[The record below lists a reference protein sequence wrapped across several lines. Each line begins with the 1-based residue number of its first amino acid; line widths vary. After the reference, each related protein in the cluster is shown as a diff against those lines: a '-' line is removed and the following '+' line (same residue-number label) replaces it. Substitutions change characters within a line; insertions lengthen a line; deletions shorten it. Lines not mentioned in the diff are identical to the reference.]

1 MTQLQNKSA
10 STHNGRL
17 TVIALFSSLALI
29 FSYVEMLI
37 PIPLGIPGVKLGIAN
52 LVIVIAIYRFKASTA
67 LTINIIR
74 ICLAGLLFTG
84 LFGALYSI
92 CGGLISFLS
101 MLIVKKTDKFSM
113 VGVSMTG
120 GVFHNLGQLL
130 AAAFIISDIHI
141 FMYFPVLMFSGI
153 ITGIIIGF
161 ICYYVNKKIP
171 PSLLQVK

>member
-1 MTQLQNKSA
+1 MTPLLSKSR
-10 STHNGRL
+10 STDNRRL
-17 TVIALFSSLALI
+17 TIIALFASLALI

-37 PIPLGIPGVKLGIAN
+37 PIPLGIPGIKLGIAN

-67 LTINIIR
+67 LSINIIR

-92 CGGLISFLS
+92 CGGLISFVS
-101 MLIVKKTDKFSM
+101 MLAVKKTDKFSM
-113 VGVSMTG
+113 IGVSMTG

-130 AAAFIISDIHI
+130 AAAFIISDMHI

-171 PSLLQVK
+171 ASLLQIK